1 MELLKGI
8 RVLDLTTMVSGP
20 VAATILADQGADVIK
35 VEPLHGEQMR
45 HVRSSHFGVN
55 PMFFSCNRGKK
66 SISLNLKSEQGKEVL
81 WRLIE
86 TADVLIQNFRPGAIE
101 KMGFSA
107 EKVREKN
114 KSLIFVSISGF
125 GEEGPYAQKRVY
137 DPVIQALSGAADIQG
152 DHKTG
157 EPHLFKLIIAD
168 KITSLTTSQAISS
181 ALYSRE
187 KTGEGQHVKISM
199 LDSMLS
205 FFWPEGMTGL
215 TYDEY
220 EVDSSKSMSAVEPIF
235 ATKDGHVTA
244 VSIADSEWAG
254 MCRAFGRSELIE
266 DPRFINAIE
275 RFNHAE
281 IRKQIVAEEIA
292 KWTSEEILAR
302 LDAEDVPCAPILKR
316 DELKDH
322 PQIQTNG
329 SIHTFNVPGY
339 GKINQAR
346 PPAQFE
352 QAPFDGMDLAPE
364 LGEHTASLLEELGY
378 SKEEIDRLSE
388 GRAVRLA
395 E

>member
-1 MELLKGI
+1 MLKDI

-339 GKINQAR
+339 GNINQAR

-378 SKEEIDRLSE
+378 SKEEIDQLSE

>member
-1 MELLKGI
+1 MELLKDI

-339 GKINQAR
+339 GNINQAR

-378 SKEEIDRLSE
+378 SKEEIDQLSE